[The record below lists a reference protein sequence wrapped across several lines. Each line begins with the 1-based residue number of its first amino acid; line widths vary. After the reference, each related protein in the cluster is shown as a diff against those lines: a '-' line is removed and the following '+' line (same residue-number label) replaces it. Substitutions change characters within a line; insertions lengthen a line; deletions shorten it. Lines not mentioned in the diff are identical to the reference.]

1 MNMSILTIIQ
11 LVVFLLYVGFIIKR
25 YGVLPSISD
34 SWYVLPLRQQFLFTL
49 FTWGIGIPMLL
60 YGNVWFF
67 LSGSGLSFVGAATA
81 FKDKI
86 GLTKEF
92 HYGGAVLGILGALI
106 GIAVEYTN
114 YLPLIWFI
122 FLAISIQV
130 SYMKKKIWWQEIVA
144 FLLILFGIIAQ

>member
-1 MNMSILTIIQ
+1 
-11 LVVFLLYVGFIIKR
+11 
-25 YGVLPSISD
+25 
-34 SWYVLPLRQQFLFTL
+34 
-49 FTWGIGIPMLL
+49 MLL
-60 YGNVWFF
+60 YGNIWFF
-67 LSGSGLSFVGAATA
+67 LSGAGLSFVGAATA

-114 YLPLIWFI
+114 FLPLVWFI